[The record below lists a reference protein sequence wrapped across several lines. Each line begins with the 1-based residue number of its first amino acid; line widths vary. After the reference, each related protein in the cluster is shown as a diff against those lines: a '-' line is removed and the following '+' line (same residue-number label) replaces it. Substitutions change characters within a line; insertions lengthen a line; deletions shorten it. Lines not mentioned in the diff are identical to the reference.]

1 MSPSVLS
8 VLQVVLGPYGTPV
21 KSINSRGHD
30 PADLALL
37 YERLGVVAVGED
49 GGADERR
56 EHHILAEE
64 HVARAR
70 GQLHHVHQLRHHVD
84 AVCGRN
90 LNFMSSN
97 SHHSETC
104 VDQRASE
111 TKERGKTCLSWPEE
125 F

>member
-1 MSPSVLS
+1 MCHHVATLKVIDMMSPSVLS
-8 VLQVVLGPYGTPV
+8 PLQVVLGPYGAPV

-49 GGADERR
+49 SGADERG
-56 EHHILAEE
+56 EHHVLAEE

-84 AVCGRN
+84 AVGGREE
-90 LNFMSSN
+90 LKFYEFKFPSL
-97 SHHSETC
+97 
-104 VDQRASE
+104 
-111 TKERGKTCLSWPEE
+111 CLKHV
-125 F
+125 